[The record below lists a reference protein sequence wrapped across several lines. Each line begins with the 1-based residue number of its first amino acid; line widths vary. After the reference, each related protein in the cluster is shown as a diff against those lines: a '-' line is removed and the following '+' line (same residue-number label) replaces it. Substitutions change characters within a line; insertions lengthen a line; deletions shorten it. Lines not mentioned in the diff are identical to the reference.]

1 MSASHPAETQTSKPA
16 ADEGAG
22 ASLSRRTRLRN
33 RILLFTIAW
42 GALLIAATSLL
53 AWKSRQS
60 QRELEVIVHRDLSG
74 VSELE
79 QLIRNQTS
87 WEVVW
92 NDAIS
97 GDAALSEAALRY
109 GAVRQTLDSPALRA
123 LELGTLPNQVRELE
137 SVIVEAAS
145 SWRESSGPRRLQL
158 RTEIRNRSTAVRAT
172 AYESAKALRREADR
186 RLREIARGAD
196 SVLLVA
202 LGTSW
207 MIAVVGLAVARMAL
221 VKIVKP
227 IEHLSRAAT
236 AVAAHPSGAARVP
249 ITGDREI
256 AILAHDF
263 NLMIDAIAAR
273 DAELAELAAT
283 DELTGLPNFR
293 SFQEDVMHEIQRSER
308 TGHSFGLLIFDLD
321 HFKSYNDRYGHLA
334 GNEAL
339 VVVARAIREQ
349 LRNIDSPSRY
359 GGEEFAAIVTEVEAK
374 GLAQTAERIRA
385 AIEAIP
391 PIEDRQGLTCSIG
404 GAMYPQDGNSAD
416 SLFAAAD
423 RRLYQAKAAGRN
435 RVVAN

>member
-1 MSASHPAETQTSKPA
+1 MSASHPAETQTSTTA
-16 ADEGAG
+16 IDDGAG

-33 RILLFTIAW
+33 RILLFTLAW

-60 QRELEVIVHRDLSG
+60 QRELEAIVHRDLIG

-87 WEVVW
+87 WEAVW
-92 NDAIS
+92 NDALS
-97 GDAALSEAALRY
+97 GDTALSEAARRY
-109 GAVRQTLDSPALRA
+109 GAVSQTLDSPTLRA
-123 LELGTLPNQVRELE
+123 LELGTLPNQVSELE

-158 RTEIRNRSTAVRAT
+158 RTEILNRSAAIRAT
-172 AYESAKALRREADR
+172 GFESARTLRREADR

-196 SVLLVA
+196 NVLLVA

-221 VKIVKP
+221 VKVVKP

-236 AVAAHPSGAARVP
+236 
-249 ITGDREI
+249 
-256 AILAHDF
+256 
-263 NLMIDAIAAR
+263 AIAAR

-293 SFQEDVMHEIQRSER
+293 SFQEDVMHEIQRSDR

-359 GGEEFAAIVTEVEAK
+359 GGEEFAAIVTEVDAK
-374 GLAQTAERIRA
+374 ALGATAERIRA

-391 PIEDRQGLTCSIG
+391 PIEDRHGLTCSIG

-423 RRLYQAKAAGRN
+423 RRLYQAKSGGRN
-435 RVVAN
+435 RVVAH